1 MNQLA
6 LLTDSYKFTHWK
18 QYPAGTSHV
27 FSYLES
33 RGGLFPQTVY
43 FGEQYI
49 LKKYLEGQ
57 VVDHKSID
65 KAKAFVD
72 GHLLGK
78 DLFNEAGWRYIV
90 EKHDGRLPLVIKSVP
105 EGTVVPT
112 RNVLM
117 TVENTDPNCFWL
129 TNYVETLLM
138 QMWYPITV
146 ATQSREIRKV
156 IFKSLEQ
163 TGDPAGIDFKL
174 HDFGFRGVSSVE
186 SAAIGGAAHL
196 VNFMGTDTVA
206 GILLAQEYYGAS
218 MPGFSIPAAEH
229 STITSWGKE
238 NEELAFKNM
247 LDQFGSGPLVAVV
260 SDSYNIFN
268 ACSELWGTKL
278 KDQVLNMNGTLVI
291 RPDSGHPA
299 TVVLEVLNI
308 LADKFGYKTNSK
320 GYKVLNDK
328 VRVIQGDGVNYDSIQ
343 EVLNTINSF
352 KYSTDNIAF
361 GMGGKLLQA
370 LDRDTQKFAFKCS
383 SVRING
389 EDRDVFKE
397 TVTDPSKAS
406 KRGRLALVRIHSGS
420 GYVFRTLNTG
430 ISAEENYL
438 TEVFRDGRLVRTTTF
453 DEVRR
458 RAKETVDGE

>member
-1 MNQLA
+1 MKSLI
-6 LLTDSYKFTHWK
+6 LLTDSYKFTHWL
-18 QYPAGTSHV
+18 QYPSGTTNV
-27 FSYLES
+27 YSYLES
-33 RGGLFPQTVY
+33 RGGLFPQTVF
-43 FGEQYI
+43 FGLQYI
-49 LKKYLEGQ
+49 LKEYLTGP
-57 VVDHKSID
+57 VVDHNQINA
-65 KAKAFVD
+65 AKAFVD
-72 GHLLGK
+72 KHLLGSN
-78 DLFNEAGWRYIV
+78 LFNEEGWRYIV
-90 EKHDGRLPLVIKSVP
+90 EKHQGRLPLVIKAVP
-105 EGTVVPT
+105 EGSVIPT

-117 TVENTDPNCFWL
+117 TVENTDPKCFWL

-156 IFKSLEQ
+156 ILKSLEK

-174 HDFGFRGVSSVE
+174 HDFGFRGVSSTE

-206 GILLAQEYYGAS
+206 GILLAQHYYGAD

-238 NEELAFKNM
+238 NEGLAFKNM
-247 LDQFGSGPLVAVV
+247 LDKFGSGPLVAVV
-260 SDSYNIFN
+260 SDSYNIYE

-278 KDQVLNMNGTLVI
+278 KDQVLNMNGTLVV

-308 LADKFGYKTNSK
+308 LSEKFGYKTNEK

-328 VRVIQGDGVNYDSIQ
+328 VRVIQGDGVNYDSIK
-343 EVLNTINSF
+343 EVLDTINSF
-352 KYSTDNIAF
+352 KYSTDNLAF

-383 SVRING
+383 SVRVNG

-397 TVTDPSKAS
+397 TVTDPTKAS
-406 KRGRLALVRIHSGS
+406 KRGRLELVKLRSGD
-420 GYVFRTLNTG
+420 GFTYRTINTG
-430 ISAEENYL
+430 ISSEQDYL
-438 TEVFRDGRLVRTTTF
+438 TEVFRDGRLVKEYSF
-453 DEVRR
+453 DEIRN
-458 RAKETVDGE
+458 RAKEKVDGE